1 MKLLNTFLN
10 KVSKKD
16 FKHMIKSVA
25 ALKLFA
31 SSMQDEDILRSLYV
45 LSFND
50 IPNKDFSIKE
60 AITRRADAKEKL
72 NLVERQLIAKEV
84 CTVLKN
90 ASALFDSELANITNN
105 ANNFIQP
112 KNPEFIKSAKFGL
125 LANVNGKYHLVNPL
139 TNRVASEFI
148 IEAADERYAKLHELV
163 GQYRKE
169 NKISHFDESDGMM
182 VLTGS
187 PEVINDLEHKVKDIG
202 YYCEA
207 VNEETGAE
215 GEIPEYSL
223 KVFIDKVASSAS
235 KVSKIS
241 SFSKISELRD
251 SKVDFPNP
259 IEDKLY
265 ETKDVLVEFGA
276 HSFDTP
282 DTPLVK
288 NEIGG
293 FSDLVHVIEKKI
305 DNSIVPVA
313 SQYVVYNDGGYG
325 LSAIKYHTSGESISE
340 DDMSRAISAINQDFG
355 KRFSKFESDSNSKD
369 LQIKDIDTT
378 NPNLKK
384 DNPMLNTEGAMGEVV
399 EKPSAEK
406 LSVEKKA
413 VSDSFYTGYSSNRTM
428 DELGYAADAFKQVCD
443 EFGIPIENLNFFREA
458 YPEYTDVYSYNPQL
472 KHCTL
477 KDGPVYDMCVR
488 HLQGHIPDDSDVY
501 FEFTPGTELF
511 DVFVN
516 GNLDQELSNLLN
528 DNDAVLEDYY
538 ELMKE
543 LNSRLLSNVHWS
555 TGTKLFDENGYYI
568 LAKKTTTIK
577 KKAEEK
583 IDFEKELMEA
593 YSIVQKDYSYRA
605 AEADKPVNASAKVT
619 AKVDFNKLLQNKTFK
634 DADDLENTINSF
646 VAGGKVLKDDADGFT
661 IEALEEDGK
670 HTYKVYLLGNGGPS
684 EEVRVEKVEELTE
697 QEEKPAVEKKADI
710 DFDAIKTAIQ
720 PYGWSIDEEG
730 FLHNRK
736 GNNTGAQVT
745 FKKGRYQLRFSNSGR
760 LIFSTGNPSDFAEA
774 IEKLWYAQKIDTP
787 SADNTEDNVESAKKE
802 DGVEKKAEE
811 KIDFEKELMEAGES
825 KGKKDKVNKEQ
836 LEMGKKVEKE
846 HTTNPEI
853 AEKITRDHLAEFP
866 DYYTHLKE
874 MEDNAKKNNEV
885 KSSYAPFITIDA
897 TTTDEVKVVAGEK
910 VVGTC
915 KTIQAAF
922 EKTADWSSEELLI
935 DDGTGVT
942 VTYQVYDAESE
953 LPVVW
958 AALRHRDNGNVIMC
972 SDAVYVDDLL
982 GAEEHIDFIK
992 DIKDFS
998 KEFAKVGLDEEK
1010 VQHYQD
1016 QTNAKLK
1023 EIFQSKPELGAQL
1036 SAKPE
1041 VKKEADVFNRGV
1053 ERNNEEFSFDSLD
1066 SMLSFLEQHG
1076 KTIVKITIM
1085 QSSVTPEKYKVIGT
1099 FLTDEEIEQ
1108 LEESNFDKEIE
1119 SSKKENI
1126 NKKADEELKQFDMK
1140 QELDGQKEFEKQDDF
1155 SQVSVPE
1162 EKEDTSE
1169 VNEAMSAKPTQNK
1182 GESFS
1187 ASEFGNNLAYIKQNN
1202 PEDFESIMANLKQL
1216 MVGDQKPMYDFL
1228 ELWSQNNFQ
1237 NFTETTRVDPTYER
1251 HSQYQEQLKNNVLP
1265 KVMEMSEYKK
1275 AMEEKVSAEKGNV
1288 ESAKEENIEKK
1299 AEKETKEEYIDS
1311 EGHTHTIITK
1321 VDKNREHPYIFEHLI
1336 DGQWASTSYN
1346 DFPVDLKEEI
1356 EHIKRVY
1363 PINPEGN

>member
-1 MKLLNTFLN
+1 
-10 KVSKKD
+10 
-16 FKHMIKSVA
+16 MIKSVA

-169 NKISHFDESDGMM
+169 NKISYFDESDGMM

-293 FSDLVHVIEKKI
+293 FSDLVYVIEKKI

-325 LSAIKYHTSGESISE
+325 LSAIKYHTSDESISE
-340 DDMSRAISAINQDFG
+340 EDMSRAISAINQDFG
-355 KRFSKFESDSNSKD
+355 KRFSKFESGSNSKN

-378 NPNLKK
+378 NPNLEK
-384 DNPMLNTEGAMGEVV
+384 DNPMLKHEGVTDEVV
-399 EKPSAEK
+399 EKTSAEK
-406 LSVEKKA
+406 
-413 VSDSFYTGYSSNRTM
+413 
-428 DELGYAADAFKQVCD
+428 
-443 EFGIPIENLNFFREA
+443 P
-458 YPEYTDVYSYNPQL
+458 
-472 KHCTL
+472 
-477 KDGPVYDMCVR
+477 
-488 HLQGHIPDDSDVY
+488 
-501 FEFTPGTELF
+501 
-511 DVFVN
+511 
-516 GNLDQELSNLLN
+516 
-528 DNDAVLEDYY
+528 
-538 ELMKE
+538 
-543 LNSRLLSNVHWS
+543 
-555 TGTKLFDENGYYI
+555 
-568 LAKKTTTIK
+568 
-577 KKAEEK
+577 
-583 IDFEKELMEA
+583 
-593 YSIVQKDYSYRA
+593 
-605 AEADKPVNASAKVT
+605 
-619 AKVDFNKLLQNKTFK
+619 
-634 DADDLENTINSF
+634 
-646 VAGGKVLKDDADGFT
+646 
-661 IEALEEDGK
+661 
-670 HTYKVYLLGNGGPS
+670 
-684 EEVRVEKVEELTE
+684 
-697 QEEKPAVEKKADI
+697 
-710 DFDAIKTAIQ
+710 
-720 PYGWSIDEEG
+720 
-730 FLHNRK
+730 
-736 GNNTGAQVT
+736 
-745 FKKGRYQLRFSNSGR
+745 
-760 LIFSTGNPSDFAEA
+760 
-774 IEKLWYAQKIDTP
+774 
-787 SADNTEDNVESAKKE
+787 
-802 DGVEKKAEE
+802 VEKKAEE
-811 KIDFEKELMEAGES
+811 KIDFEKELMEAGKS
-825 KGKKDKVNKEQ
+825 KGEKDKVNETQ
-836 LEMGKKVEKE
+836 LAMGKEVEKE
-846 HTTNPEI
+846 HTSNPEI
-853 AEKITRDHLAEFP
+853 AEKITRDHLAEIP

-874 MEDNAKKNNEV
+874 MEDNVKKHDTV
-885 KSSYAPFITIDA
+885 KSSYAPFMTVDA
-897 TTTDEVKVVAGEK
+897 TKKEEIKIYSGDHFI
-910 VVGTC
+910 GTC
-915 KTIQAAF
+915 KTITEAF
-922 EKTADWSSEELLI
+922 EKSAE
-935 DDGTGVT
+935 
-942 VTYQVYDAESE
+942 DAEYNVW
-953 LPVVW
+953 VVKKTS
-958 AALRHRDNGNVIMC
+958 APTI
-972 SDAVYVDDLL
+972 DDLL
-982 GAEEHIDFIK
+982 T
-992 DIKDFS
+992 
-998 KEFAKVGLDEEK
+998 L
-1010 VQHYQD
+1010 
-1016 QTNAKLK
+1016 
-1023 EIFQSKPELGAQL
+1023 
-1036 SAKPE
+1036 
-1041 VKKEADVFNRGV
+1041 DVFYVVNKNTHVVAHDAGFEPLIFPTQEDAQKYADELNSQDVGSYV
-1053 ERNNEEFSFDSLD
+1053 ESA
-1066 SMLSFLEQHG
+1066 
-1076 KTIVKITIM
+1076 
-1085 QSSVTPEKYKVIGT
+1085 
-1099 FLTDEEIEQ
+1099 
-1108 LEESNFDKEIE
+1108 
-1119 SSKKENI
+1119 KKENI
-1126 NKKADEELKQFDMK
+1126 NKKADEELNQFDIK
-1140 QELDGQKEFEKQDDF
+1140 QEKDGQKEFEQQDD
-1155 SQVSVPE
+1155 SLKDVSIPE

-1275 AMEEKVSAEKGNV
+1275 AMEEKVSAEKG
-1288 ESAKEENIEKK
+1288 A
-1299 AEKETKEEYIDS
+1299 
-1311 EGHTHTIITK
+1311 
-1321 VDKNREHPYIFEHLI
+1321 
-1336 DGQWASTSYN
+1336 
-1346 DFPVDLKEEI
+1346 
-1356 EHIKRVY
+1356 
-1363 PINPEGN
+1363 

>member
-1 MKLLNTFLN
+1 
-10 KVSKKD
+10 
-16 FKHMIKSVA
+16 MIKSVA

-90 ASALFDSELANITNN
+90 ASALFDSELSNITNN

-169 NKISHFDESDGMM
+169 NKISYFDESDGKM

-235 KVSKIS
+235 KVNKIS

-293 FSDLVHVIEKKI
+293 FSDLVYVIEKKI

-378 NPNLKK
+378 NPNLEK
-384 DNPMLNTEGAMGEVV
+384 DNPMLKHEGVTDEVV
-399 EKPSAEK
+399 EKTSAEK
-406 LSVEKKA
+406 
-413 VSDSFYTGYSSNRTM
+413 
-428 DELGYAADAFKQVCD
+428 
-443 EFGIPIENLNFFREA
+443 P
-458 YPEYTDVYSYNPQL
+458 
-472 KHCTL
+472 
-477 KDGPVYDMCVR
+477 
-488 HLQGHIPDDSDVY
+488 
-501 FEFTPGTELF
+501 
-511 DVFVN
+511 
-516 GNLDQELSNLLN
+516 
-528 DNDAVLEDYY
+528 
-538 ELMKE
+538 
-543 LNSRLLSNVHWS
+543 
-555 TGTKLFDENGYYI
+555 
-568 LAKKTTTIK
+568 
-577 KKAEEK
+577 
-583 IDFEKELMEA
+583 
-593 YSIVQKDYSYRA
+593 
-605 AEADKPVNASAKVT
+605 
-619 AKVDFNKLLQNKTFK
+619 
-634 DADDLENTINSF
+634 
-646 VAGGKVLKDDADGFT
+646 
-661 IEALEEDGK
+661 
-670 HTYKVYLLGNGGPS
+670 
-684 EEVRVEKVEELTE
+684 
-697 QEEKPAVEKKADI
+697 
-710 DFDAIKTAIQ
+710 
-720 PYGWSIDEEG
+720 
-730 FLHNRK
+730 
-736 GNNTGAQVT
+736 
-745 FKKGRYQLRFSNSGR
+745 
-760 LIFSTGNPSDFAEA
+760 
-774 IEKLWYAQKIDTP
+774 
-787 SADNTEDNVESAKKE
+787 
-802 DGVEKKAEE
+802 VEKKAEE
-811 KIDFEKELMEAGES
+811 KIDFEKELMEAGKS
-825 KGKKDKVNKEQ
+825 KGEKDKVNETQ
-836 LEMGKKVEKE
+836 LAMGKEVEKE
-846 HTTNPEI
+846 HTSNQEI
-853 AEKITRDHLAEFP
+853 AEKITRDHLAEIP

-874 MEDNAKKNNEV
+874 MEDNVKKNDTV
-885 KSSYAPFITIDA
+885 KSSYAPFMTVDA
-897 TTTDEVKVVAGEK
+897 TNKEEIKIYSGDHFI
-910 VVGTC
+910 GTC
-915 KTIQAAF
+915 KTITEAF
-922 EKTADWSSEELLI
+922 EKSAE
-935 DDGTGVT
+935 
-942 VTYQVYDAESE
+942 DAEDNVW
-953 LPVVW
+953 VVKKTS
-958 AALRHRDNGNVIMC
+958 APTI
-972 SDAVYVDDLL
+972 DDLL
-982 GAEEHIDFIK
+982 TIDIFYVVNKNTHVVAHGAGFEPLIFPTQEDAQK
-992 DIKDFS
+992 Y
-998 KEFAKVGLDEEK
+998 ADELNS
-1010 VQHYQD
+1010 QD
-1016 QTNAKLK
+1016 VDSDV
-1023 EIFQSKPELGAQL
+1023 E
-1036 SAKPE
+1036 SA
-1041 VKKEADVFNRGV
+1041 
-1053 ERNNEEFSFDSLD
+1053 
-1066 SMLSFLEQHG
+1066 
-1076 KTIVKITIM
+1076 
-1085 QSSVTPEKYKVIGT
+1085 
-1099 FLTDEEIEQ
+1099 
-1108 LEESNFDKEIE
+1108 
-1119 SSKKENI
+1119 KKENI
-1126 NKKADEELKQFDMK
+1126 NKKADEELNQFDIK
-1140 QELDGQKEFEKQDDF
+1140 QEKDGQTEFEQQDD
-1155 SQVSVPE
+1155 SLRDVSIPE

-1169 VNEAMSAKPTQNK
+1169 VNKAMSAKPTQNK

-1275 AMEEKVSAEKGNV
+1275 AMEEKVSSEKG
-1288 ESAKEENIEKK
+1288 A
-1299 AEKETKEEYIDS
+1299 
-1311 EGHTHTIITK
+1311 
-1321 VDKNREHPYIFEHLI
+1321 
-1336 DGQWASTSYN
+1336 
-1346 DFPVDLKEEI
+1346 
-1356 EHIKRVY
+1356 
-1363 PINPEGN
+1363 

>member
-1 MKLLNTFLN
+1 
-10 KVSKKD
+10 
-16 FKHMIKSVA
+16 MIKSVA

-105 ANNFIQP
+105 DNNFIQP

-169 NKISHFDESDGMM
+169 NKISYFDESDGMM

-202 YYCEA
+202 YYCES
-207 VNEETGAE
+207 VSEETGAE

-223 KVFIDKVASSAS
+223 KVFLDKVASSAS

-282 DTPLVK
+282 DTPIVK

-293 FSDLVHVIEKKI
+293 FSDLVYIIEKKI

-378 NPNLKK
+378 NPNLEK
-384 DNPMLNTEGAMGEVV
+384 DNPMLEKDEVV
-399 EKPSAEK
+399 EKITSENSTLDKKSDYDVNQEVNKEQYNEDGLSIVLKAYKSGRYSIVGIVDGKELFVREVYEHDDGNGKYYSLGDTSVLVDFDNKNETHKEMADRFDSESINVFENIFVKPFSKQSKYKHPIKVKHIPESVDVDTAKFKLNNEMDSNLEKTTSKTISLQASESLNKYGEVVYSDDDGYYITVHTEDDSDSGIVVFMCWLFKKSEKYPMEDIVTFESVSDSNFKNNKINFANKLSADDMSNFGLTNEK
-406 LSVEKKA
+406 LS
-413 VSDSFYTGYSSNRTM
+413 
-428 DELGYAADAFKQVCD
+428 
-443 EFGIPIENLNFFREA
+443 
-458 YPEYTDVYSYNPQL
+458 QL
-472 KHCTL
+472 
-477 KDGPVYDMCVR
+477 
-488 HLQGHIPDDSDVY
+488 SDVANEY
-501 FEFTPGTELF
+501 ISNKIDGNSSKKSEELVNDIDKESKVVKKDDKYQAQSEKGKNFGTYDTKEEAENRVKQMEMFKHMDKDASKEIPMFVVDASEVENVKVYADNKLIGTCKTVSAAFEK
-511 DVFVN
+511 V
-516 GNLDQELSNLLN
+516 
-528 DNDAVLEDYY
+528 
-538 ELMKE
+538 
-543 LNSRLLSNVHWS
+543 
-555 TGTKLFDENGYYI
+555 
-568 LAKKTTTIK
+568 
-577 KKAEEK
+577 EEK
-583 IDFEKELMEA
+583 IDFEKELMEAGESKGKKDKVNKEQLEMGKKVEKEHTTNPEIAEKITRDHLAEIPDYYTHLKEMEDNAKKNNEVKSSYAPFMTVDAIKKEVTKTAEDVEDNVWVVEKTSAPTIDDQLTLDIFYVVNKNTHVVAHDPGFEPFLFPTQKDAQEYADKLNSQKEASAKPELKKEAAPTVPFADSDNEVIYENAEYVITLTTVPTIPENIGDTAAFYTIKSNLGKGTRGGIVAQCVVVVNETGYALQGLKRYPEELEPSKLSEDTLMEA

-605 AEADKPVNASAKVT
+605 AEADKPVNASARVT

-697 QEEKPAVEKKADI
+697 QEEKPAVE
-710 DFDAIKTAIQ
+710 
-720 PYGWSIDEEG
+720 
-730 FLHNRK
+730 
-736 GNNTGAQVT
+736 
-745 FKKGRYQLRFSNSGR
+745 
-760 LIFSTGNPSDFAEA
+760 
-774 IEKLWYAQKIDTP
+774 
-787 SADNTEDNVESAKKE
+787 
-802 DGVEKKAEE
+802 
-811 KIDFEKELMEAGES
+811 
-825 KGKKDKVNKEQ
+825 
-836 LEMGKKVEKE
+836 
-846 HTTNPEI
+846 
-853 AEKITRDHLAEFP
+853 
-866 DYYTHLKE
+866 
-874 MEDNAKKNNEV
+874 
-885 KSSYAPFITIDA
+885 
-897 TTTDEVKVVAGEK
+897 
-910 VVGTC
+910 
-915 KTIQAAF
+915 
-922 EKTADWSSEELLI
+922 
-935 DDGTGVT
+935 
-942 VTYQVYDAESE
+942 
-953 LPVVW
+953 
-958 AALRHRDNGNVIMC
+958 
-972 SDAVYVDDLL
+972 
-982 GAEEHIDFIK
+982 
-992 DIKDFS
+992 
-998 KEFAKVGLDEEK
+998 
-1010 VQHYQD
+1010 
-1016 QTNAKLK
+1016 
-1023 EIFQSKPELGAQL
+1023 
-1036 SAKPE
+1036 
-1041 VKKEADVFNRGV
+1041 
-1053 ERNNEEFSFDSLD
+1053 
-1066 SMLSFLEQHG
+1066 
-1076 KTIVKITIM
+1076 
-1085 QSSVTPEKYKVIGT
+1085 
-1099 FLTDEEIEQ
+1099 
-1108 LEESNFDKEIE
+1108 
-1119 SSKKENI
+1119 
-1126 NKKADEELKQFDMK
+1126 KKADEELKQFDMK

-1275 AMEEKVSAEKGNV
+1275 AMEEKVSAEKG
-1288 ESAKEENIEKK
+1288 A
-1299 AEKETKEEYIDS
+1299 
-1311 EGHTHTIITK
+1311 
-1321 VDKNREHPYIFEHLI
+1321 
-1336 DGQWASTSYN
+1336 
-1346 DFPVDLKEEI
+1346 
-1356 EHIKRVY
+1356 
-1363 PINPEGN
+1363 

>member
-16 FKHMIKSVA
+16 FKNMIKSVA

-90 ASALFDSELANITNN
+90 ASALFDSELSNITNN

-169 NKISHFDESDGMM
+169 NKISYFDESDGKM

-235 KVSKIS
+235 KVNKIS

-293 FSDLVHVIEKKI
+293 FSDLVYVIEKKI

-378 NPNLKK
+378 NPNLEK
-384 DNPMLNTEGAMGEVV
+384 DNPMLKHEGVTDEVV
-399 EKPSAEK
+399 EKTSAEK
-406 LSVEKKA
+406 
-413 VSDSFYTGYSSNRTM
+413 
-428 DELGYAADAFKQVCD
+428 
-443 EFGIPIENLNFFREA
+443 P
-458 YPEYTDVYSYNPQL
+458 
-472 KHCTL
+472 
-477 KDGPVYDMCVR
+477 
-488 HLQGHIPDDSDVY
+488 
-501 FEFTPGTELF
+501 
-511 DVFVN
+511 
-516 GNLDQELSNLLN
+516 
-528 DNDAVLEDYY
+528 
-538 ELMKE
+538 
-543 LNSRLLSNVHWS
+543 
-555 TGTKLFDENGYYI
+555 
-568 LAKKTTTIK
+568 
-577 KKAEEK
+577 
-583 IDFEKELMEA
+583 
-593 YSIVQKDYSYRA
+593 
-605 AEADKPVNASAKVT
+605 
-619 AKVDFNKLLQNKTFK
+619 
-634 DADDLENTINSF
+634 
-646 VAGGKVLKDDADGFT
+646 
-661 IEALEEDGK
+661 
-670 HTYKVYLLGNGGPS
+670 
-684 EEVRVEKVEELTE
+684 
-697 QEEKPAVEKKADI
+697 
-710 DFDAIKTAIQ
+710 
-720 PYGWSIDEEG
+720 
-730 FLHNRK
+730 
-736 GNNTGAQVT
+736 
-745 FKKGRYQLRFSNSGR
+745 
-760 LIFSTGNPSDFAEA
+760 
-774 IEKLWYAQKIDTP
+774 
-787 SADNTEDNVESAKKE
+787 
-802 DGVEKKAEE
+802 VEKKAEE
-811 KIDFEKELMEAGES
+811 KIDFEKELMEAGKS
-825 KGKKDKVNKEQ
+825 KGEKDKVNETQ
-836 LEMGKKVEKE
+836 LAMGKEVEKE
-846 HTTNPEI
+846 HTSNQEI
-853 AEKITRDHLAEFP
+853 AEKITRDHLAEIP

-874 MEDNAKKNNEV
+874 MEDNVKKNDTV
-885 KSSYAPFITIDA
+885 KSSYAPFMTVDA
-897 TTTDEVKVVAGEK
+897 TNKEEIKIYSGDHFI
-910 VVGTC
+910 GTC
-915 KTIQAAF
+915 KTITEAF
-922 EKTADWSSEELLI
+922 EKSAE
-935 DDGTGVT
+935 
-942 VTYQVYDAESE
+942 DAEDNVW
-953 LPVVW
+953 VVKKTS
-958 AALRHRDNGNVIMC
+958 APTI
-972 SDAVYVDDLL
+972 DDLL
-982 GAEEHIDFIK
+982 TIDIFYVVNKNTHVVAHGAGFEPLIFPTQEDAQK
-992 DIKDFS
+992 Y
-998 KEFAKVGLDEEK
+998 ADELNS
-1010 VQHYQD
+1010 QD
-1016 QTNAKLK
+1016 VDSDV
-1023 EIFQSKPELGAQL
+1023 E
-1036 SAKPE
+1036 SA
-1041 VKKEADVFNRGV
+1041 
-1053 ERNNEEFSFDSLD
+1053 
-1066 SMLSFLEQHG
+1066 
-1076 KTIVKITIM
+1076 
-1085 QSSVTPEKYKVIGT
+1085 
-1099 FLTDEEIEQ
+1099 
-1108 LEESNFDKEIE
+1108 
-1119 SSKKENI
+1119 KKENI
-1126 NKKADEELKQFDMK
+1126 NKKADEELNQFDIK
-1140 QELDGQKEFEKQDDF
+1140 QEKDGQTEFEQQDD
-1155 SQVSVPE
+1155 SLRDVSIPE

-1169 VNEAMSAKPTQNK
+1169 VNKAMSAKPTQNK

-1275 AMEEKVSAEKGNV
+1275 AMEEKVSSEKG
-1288 ESAKEENIEKK
+1288 A
-1299 AEKETKEEYIDS
+1299 
-1311 EGHTHTIITK
+1311 
-1321 VDKNREHPYIFEHLI
+1321 
-1336 DGQWASTSYN
+1336 
-1346 DFPVDLKEEI
+1346 
-1356 EHIKRVY
+1356 
-1363 PINPEGN
+1363 

>member
-1 MKLLNTFLN
+1 
-10 KVSKKD
+10 
-16 FKHMIKSVA
+16 MIKSVA

-45 LSFND
+45 LSFDD

-90 ASALFDSELANITNN
+90 ASALFDSELSNITNN
-105 ANNFIQP
+105 DNNFIQP

-148 IEAADERYAKLHELV
+148 IEAVDERYAKLHELV

-169 NKISHFDESDGMM
+169 NKISYFNESDGMM

-215 GEIPEYSL
+215 SEIPEYSL

-293 FSDLVHVIEKKI
+293 FSDLVYVIEKKI

-325 LSAIKYHTSGESISE
+325 LSAIKYHTSSESISE

-378 NPNLKK
+378 NPNLEK
-384 DNPMLNTEGAMGEVV
+384 DNPMLKHEGVTDEVV
-399 EKPSAEK
+399 EKTSTEK
-406 LSVEKKA
+406 
-413 VSDSFYTGYSSNRTM
+413 
-428 DELGYAADAFKQVCD
+428 Q
-443 EFGIPIENLNFFREA
+443 
-458 YPEYTDVYSYNPQL
+458 
-472 KHCTL
+472 
-477 KDGPVYDMCVR
+477 
-488 HLQGHIPDDSDVY
+488 
-501 FEFTPGTELF
+501 
-511 DVFVN
+511 
-516 GNLDQELSNLLN
+516 
-528 DNDAVLEDYY
+528 
-538 ELMKE
+538 
-543 LNSRLLSNVHWS
+543 
-555 TGTKLFDENGYYI
+555 
-568 LAKKTTTIK
+568 
-577 KKAEEK
+577 
-583 IDFEKELMEA
+583 
-593 YSIVQKDYSYRA
+593 
-605 AEADKPVNASAKVT
+605 
-619 AKVDFNKLLQNKTFK
+619 
-634 DADDLENTINSF
+634 
-646 VAGGKVLKDDADGFT
+646 
-661 IEALEEDGK
+661 
-670 HTYKVYLLGNGGPS
+670 
-684 EEVRVEKVEELTE
+684 
-697 QEEKPAVEKKADI
+697 
-710 DFDAIKTAIQ
+710 
-720 PYGWSIDEEG
+720 
-730 FLHNRK
+730 
-736 GNNTGAQVT
+736 
-745 FKKGRYQLRFSNSGR
+745 
-760 LIFSTGNPSDFAEA
+760 
-774 IEKLWYAQKIDTP
+774 
-787 SADNTEDNVESAKKE
+787 
-802 DGVEKKAEE
+802 VEKKAEE

-836 LEMGKKVEKE
+836 LEMGKNVEKE

-853 AEKITRDHLAEFP
+853 AEKITRDHLAEIP

-897 TTTDEVKVVAGEK
+897 TTTDEVKIVAGEK

-922 EKTADWSSEELLI
+922 EKSANEFAYDGNEGARTTHKIYEDEKIIITAEDQSDEYFVTLYVGGLDQYPVHGKSINKERLMADADKVNFSETESEENPRLKEFGVTLEMLAKADEEATKVLKGGTDPEGKAEAPVEAATKTEVTKTAEDVEDNVWVVEKTSAPTI
-935 DDGTGVT
+935 DDQLTLDIFYVVNKNTHVVAHDSGFEPFLFPT
-942 VTYQVYDAESE
+942 QKDAQEYADKLNSQ
-953 LPVVW
+953 
-958 AALRHRDNGNVIMC
+958 
-972 SDAVYVDDLL
+972 
-982 GAEEHIDFIK
+982 
-992 DIKDFS
+992 
-998 KEFAKVGLDEEK
+998 KEA
-1010 VQHYQD
+1010 
-1016 QTNAKLK
+1016 
-1023 EIFQSKPELGAQL
+1023 

-1041 VKKEADVFNRGV
+1041 VKKEADKSVNASAKVTAKVDFNKLLQNKTFKDADDLENTIKSFVAGGKV
-1053 ERNNEEFSFDSLD
+1053 LEDDADGFTIEALEED
-1066 SMLSFLEQHG
+1066 G
-1076 KTIVKITIM
+1076 KHT
-1085 QSSVTPEKYKVIGT
+1085 YKVYLIGNGGPSEEVRVEKVEE
-1099 FLTDEEIEQ
+1099 LTAQEEKPVE
-1108 LEESNFDKEIE
+1108 
-1119 SSKKENI
+1119 
-1126 NKKADEELKQFDMK
+1126 KKADQELKQFDMK
-1140 QELDGQKEFEKQDDF
+1140 QELDGQKEFEKQDD
-1155 SQVSVPE
+1155 SLKDVSIPE

-1275 AMEEKVSAEKGNV
+1275 AMEEKVSAEKG
-1288 ESAKEENIEKK
+1288 A
-1299 AEKETKEEYIDS
+1299 
-1311 EGHTHTIITK
+1311 
-1321 VDKNREHPYIFEHLI
+1321 
-1336 DGQWASTSYN
+1336 
-1346 DFPVDLKEEI
+1346 
-1356 EHIKRVY
+1356 
-1363 PINPEGN
+1363 

>member
-1 MKLLNTFLN
+1 
-10 KVSKKD
+10 
-16 FKHMIKSVA
+16 MIKSVA

-60 AITRRADAKEKL
+60 VITRRADAKEKL

-105 ANNFIQP
+105 DNNFIQP

-169 NKISHFDESDGMM
+169 NKISYFDESDGMLI
-182 VLTGS
+182 LTGS

-215 GEIPEYSL
+215 SEIPEYSL

-293 FSDLVHVIEKKI
+293 FSDLVYVIEKKI

-325 LSAIKYHTSGESISE
+325 LSAIRYHTSGESISE

-378 NPNLKK
+378 NPNLEK
-384 DNPMLNTEGAMGEVV
+384 DNPMLKHEGVTDEVV
-399 EKPSAEK
+399 EKTSAEK
-406 LSVEKKA
+406 
-413 VSDSFYTGYSSNRTM
+413 
-428 DELGYAADAFKQVCD
+428 Q
-443 EFGIPIENLNFFREA
+443 
-458 YPEYTDVYSYNPQL
+458 
-472 KHCTL
+472 
-477 KDGPVYDMCVR
+477 
-488 HLQGHIPDDSDVY
+488 
-501 FEFTPGTELF
+501 
-511 DVFVN
+511 
-516 GNLDQELSNLLN
+516 
-528 DNDAVLEDYY
+528 
-538 ELMKE
+538 
-543 LNSRLLSNVHWS
+543 
-555 TGTKLFDENGYYI
+555 
-568 LAKKTTTIK
+568 
-577 KKAEEK
+577 
-583 IDFEKELMEA
+583 
-593 YSIVQKDYSYRA
+593 
-605 AEADKPVNASAKVT
+605 
-619 AKVDFNKLLQNKTFK
+619 
-634 DADDLENTINSF
+634 
-646 VAGGKVLKDDADGFT
+646 
-661 IEALEEDGK
+661 
-670 HTYKVYLLGNGGPS
+670 
-684 EEVRVEKVEELTE
+684 
-697 QEEKPAVEKKADI
+697 
-710 DFDAIKTAIQ
+710 
-720 PYGWSIDEEG
+720 
-730 FLHNRK
+730 
-736 GNNTGAQVT
+736 
-745 FKKGRYQLRFSNSGR
+745 
-760 LIFSTGNPSDFAEA
+760 
-774 IEKLWYAQKIDTP
+774 
-787 SADNTEDNVESAKKE
+787 
-802 DGVEKKAEE
+802 VEKKAEE

-853 AEKITRDHLAEFP
+853 AEKITRDHLAEIP

-897 TTTDEVKVVAGEK
+897 TTTDEVKIVAGEK

-922 EKTADWSSEELLI
+922 EKSANEFAYDGNEGARTTHKIYEDEKIIITAEDQSDEYFVTLYVGGLDQYPVHGKSINKERLMADADKVNFSETESEENPRLKEFGVTLEMLAKADEEATKVLKGGTDPEGKAEAPVEAATKTEVTKTAEDVEDNVWVVEKTSAPTI
-935 DDGTGVT
+935 DDQLTLDIFYVVNKNTHVVAHDSGFEPFLFPT
-942 VTYQVYDAESE
+942 QKDAQEYADKLNSQ
-953 LPVVW
+953 
-958 AALRHRDNGNVIMC
+958 
-972 SDAVYVDDLL
+972 
-982 GAEEHIDFIK
+982 
-992 DIKDFS
+992 
-998 KEFAKVGLDEEK
+998 KEA
-1010 VQHYQD
+1010 
-1016 QTNAKLK
+1016 
-1023 EIFQSKPELGAQL
+1023 

-1041 VKKEADVFNRGV
+1041 VKKEVDNKNQEFVDPEGNTHTFIISVDEKSEHPYKLQHLINNKEVGFESVDFEADIKQ
-1053 ERNNEEFSFDSLD
+1053 SIQHIKDAYSSLNKG
-1066 SMLSFLEQHG
+1066 L
-1076 KTIVKITIM
+1076 
-1085 QSSVTPEKYKVIGT
+1085 
-1099 FLTDEEIEQ
+1099 
-1108 LEESNFDKEIE
+1108 
-1119 SSKKENI
+1119 SKKAN
-1126 NKKADEELKQFDMK
+1126 EELKQFDMK
-1140 QELDGQKEFEKQDDF
+1140 QELDGQKEFEKQDD
-1155 SQVSVPE
+1155 SLKDVSIPE

-1275 AMEEKVSAEKGNV
+1275 AMEEKVSAEKG
-1288 ESAKEENIEKK
+1288 A
-1299 AEKETKEEYIDS
+1299 
-1311 EGHTHTIITK
+1311 
-1321 VDKNREHPYIFEHLI
+1321 
-1336 DGQWASTSYN
+1336 
-1346 DFPVDLKEEI
+1346 
-1356 EHIKRVY
+1356 
-1363 PINPEGN
+1363 

>member
-1 MKLLNTFLN
+1 
-10 KVSKKD
+10 
-16 FKHMIKSVA
+16 MIKSVA

-169 NKISHFDESDGMM
+169 NKISYFDESDGMM

-215 GEIPEYSL
+215 SEIPEYSL

-293 FSDLVHVIEKKI
+293 FSDLVYVIEKKI

-378 NPNLKK
+378 NTNLEK
-384 DNPMLNTEGAMGEVV
+384 DNPMLKHEGVTDEVV
-399 EKPSAEK
+399 EKTSAEK
-406 LSVEKKA
+406 
-413 VSDSFYTGYSSNRTM
+413 
-428 DELGYAADAFKQVCD
+428 
-443 EFGIPIENLNFFREA
+443 P
-458 YPEYTDVYSYNPQL
+458 
-472 KHCTL
+472 
-477 KDGPVYDMCVR
+477 
-488 HLQGHIPDDSDVY
+488 
-501 FEFTPGTELF
+501 
-511 DVFVN
+511 
-516 GNLDQELSNLLN
+516 
-528 DNDAVLEDYY
+528 
-538 ELMKE
+538 
-543 LNSRLLSNVHWS
+543 
-555 TGTKLFDENGYYI
+555 
-568 LAKKTTTIK
+568 
-577 KKAEEK
+577 
-583 IDFEKELMEA
+583 
-593 YSIVQKDYSYRA
+593 
-605 AEADKPVNASAKVT
+605 
-619 AKVDFNKLLQNKTFK
+619 
-634 DADDLENTINSF
+634 
-646 VAGGKVLKDDADGFT
+646 
-661 IEALEEDGK
+661 
-670 HTYKVYLLGNGGPS
+670 
-684 EEVRVEKVEELTE
+684 
-697 QEEKPAVEKKADI
+697 
-710 DFDAIKTAIQ
+710 
-720 PYGWSIDEEG
+720 
-730 FLHNRK
+730 
-736 GNNTGAQVT
+736 
-745 FKKGRYQLRFSNSGR
+745 
-760 LIFSTGNPSDFAEA
+760 
-774 IEKLWYAQKIDTP
+774 
-787 SADNTEDNVESAKKE
+787 
-802 DGVEKKAEE
+802 VEKKAEE

-836 LEMGKKVEKE
+836 LAMGKEVEKE

-853 AEKITRDHLAEFP
+853 AEKITRDHLAEIP

-885 KSSYAPFITIDA
+885 KSSYAPFMTVDA
-897 TTTDEVKVVAGEK
+897 TKKEEIKIYSGDHFI
-910 VVGTC
+910 GTC
-915 KTIQAAF
+915 KTITAAF
-922 EKTADWSSEELLI
+922 EKVEEAPVEEA
-935 DDGTGVT
+935 TKTEVT
-942 VTYQVYDAESE
+942 KTVEDAEDNVW
-953 LPVVW
+953 VVKKTS
-958 AALRHRDNGNVIMC
+958 APTI
-972 SDAVYVDDLL
+972 DDLL
-982 GAEEHIDFIK
+982 TIDIFYVVNKNTHVVAHGAGFEPLIFPTQEDAQKHADK
-992 DIKDFS
+992 LNS
-998 KEFAKVGLDEEK
+998 QKEA
-1010 VQHYQD
+1010 
-1016 QTNAKLK
+1016 
-1023 EIFQSKPELGAQL
+1023 

-1041 VKKEADVFNRGV
+1041 VKKEADNHLEQLNDLLDFSGELIQVL
-1053 ERNNEEFSFDSLD
+1053 EKLRNSIRFIEKDDKYVDFDSL
-1066 SMLSFLEQHG
+1066 L
-1076 KTIVKITIM
+1076 
-1085 QSSVTPEKYKVIGT
+1085 PELIESTKNTQALAST
-1099 FLTDEEIEQ
+1099 FLSDIKIVS
-1108 LEESNFDKEIE
+1108 SNN
-1119 SSKKENI
+1119 ENI
-1126 NKKADEELKQFDMK
+1126 NKKAYEELKQFDMK
-1140 QELDGQKEFEKQDDF
+1140 QELDGQKEFEKQDD
-1155 SQVSVPE
+1155 SLKDVSIPE

-1299 AEKETKEEYIDS
+1299 AEKETKEEYVDS

>member
-1 MKLLNTFLN
+1 
-10 KVSKKD
+10 
-16 FKHMIKSVA
+16 MIKSVA

-90 ASALFDSELANITNN
+90 ASALFDSELSNITNN

-169 NKISHFDESDGMM
+169 NKISYFDESDGKM

-235 KVSKIS
+235 KVNKIS

-293 FSDLVHVIEKKI
+293 FSDLVYVIEKKI

-355 KRFSKFESDSNSKD
+355 KRFSKFESDSNFKD

-378 NPNLKK
+378 NPNLEK
-384 DNPMLNTEGAMGEVV
+384 DNPMLKHEGVTDEVV
-399 EKPSAEK
+399 EKTSAEK
-406 LSVEKKA
+406 
-413 VSDSFYTGYSSNRTM
+413 
-428 DELGYAADAFKQVCD
+428 
-443 EFGIPIENLNFFREA
+443 P
-458 YPEYTDVYSYNPQL
+458 
-472 KHCTL
+472 
-477 KDGPVYDMCVR
+477 
-488 HLQGHIPDDSDVY
+488 
-501 FEFTPGTELF
+501 
-511 DVFVN
+511 
-516 GNLDQELSNLLN
+516 
-528 DNDAVLEDYY
+528 
-538 ELMKE
+538 
-543 LNSRLLSNVHWS
+543 
-555 TGTKLFDENGYYI
+555 
-568 LAKKTTTIK
+568 
-577 KKAEEK
+577 
-583 IDFEKELMEA
+583 
-593 YSIVQKDYSYRA
+593 
-605 AEADKPVNASAKVT
+605 
-619 AKVDFNKLLQNKTFK
+619 
-634 DADDLENTINSF
+634 
-646 VAGGKVLKDDADGFT
+646 
-661 IEALEEDGK
+661 
-670 HTYKVYLLGNGGPS
+670 
-684 EEVRVEKVEELTE
+684 
-697 QEEKPAVEKKADI
+697 
-710 DFDAIKTAIQ
+710 
-720 PYGWSIDEEG
+720 
-730 FLHNRK
+730 
-736 GNNTGAQVT
+736 
-745 FKKGRYQLRFSNSGR
+745 
-760 LIFSTGNPSDFAEA
+760 
-774 IEKLWYAQKIDTP
+774 
-787 SADNTEDNVESAKKE
+787 
-802 DGVEKKAEE
+802 VEKKAEE
-811 KIDFEKELMEAGES
+811 KIDFEKELMEAGKS
-825 KGKKDKVNKEQ
+825 KGEKDKVNETQ
-836 LEMGKKVEKE
+836 LAMGKEVEKE
-846 HTTNPEI
+846 HTSNPEI
-853 AEKITRDHLAEFP
+853 AEKITRDHLAEIP

-874 MEDNAKKNNEV
+874 MEDNVKKHDTV
-885 KSSYAPFITIDA
+885 KSSYAPFMTVDA
-897 TTTDEVKVVAGEK
+897 TKKEEIKIYSGDHFI
-910 VVGTC
+910 GTC
-915 KTIQAAF
+915 KTITEAF
-922 EKTADWSSEELLI
+922 EKSAE
-935 DDGTGVT
+935 
-942 VTYQVYDAESE
+942 DAEDNVW
-953 LPVVW
+953 VVKKTS
-958 AALRHRDNGNVIMC
+958 APTI
-972 SDAVYVDDLL
+972 DDLL
-982 GAEEHIDFIK
+982 TLDIFYVVNKNTHVVAHGAGFEPLIFPTQEDAQK
-992 DIKDFS
+992 Y
-998 KEFAKVGLDEEK
+998 ADELNS
-1010 VQHYQD
+1010 QD
-1016 QTNAKLK
+1016 VDSDV
-1023 EIFQSKPELGAQL
+1023 E
-1036 SAKPE
+1036 SA
-1041 VKKEADVFNRGV
+1041 
-1053 ERNNEEFSFDSLD
+1053 
-1066 SMLSFLEQHG
+1066 
-1076 KTIVKITIM
+1076 
-1085 QSSVTPEKYKVIGT
+1085 
-1099 FLTDEEIEQ
+1099 
-1108 LEESNFDKEIE
+1108 
-1119 SSKKENI
+1119 KKENI
-1126 NKKADEELKQFDMK
+1126 NKKADEELNQFDIK
-1140 QELDGQKEFEKQDDF
+1140 QEKDGQTEFEQQDG
-1155 SQVSVPE
+1155 SLKNVSIPE

-1275 AMEEKVSAEKGNV
+1275 AMEEKVSAEKG
-1288 ESAKEENIEKK
+1288 A
-1299 AEKETKEEYIDS
+1299 
-1311 EGHTHTIITK
+1311 
-1321 VDKNREHPYIFEHLI
+1321 
-1336 DGQWASTSYN
+1336 
-1346 DFPVDLKEEI
+1346 
-1356 EHIKRVY
+1356 
-1363 PINPEGN
+1363 

>member
-16 FKHMIKSVA
+16 FKNMIKSVA

-60 AITRRADAKEKL
+60 AITRRSDAKEKL

-148 IEAADERYAKLHELV
+148 IEAVDERYAKLHELV

-169 NKISHFDESDGMM
+169 NKISYFDESDGMM

-235 KVSKIS
+235 KVNKIS

-293 FSDLVHVIEKKI
+293 FSDLVYIIEKKI

-378 NPNLKK
+378 NPNLEK
-384 DNPMLNTEGAMGEVV
+384 DNPMLKHEGVTDEVV
-399 EKPSAEK
+399 EKTSAEK
-406 LSVEKKA
+406 
-413 VSDSFYTGYSSNRTM
+413 
-428 DELGYAADAFKQVCD
+428 
-443 EFGIPIENLNFFREA
+443 P
-458 YPEYTDVYSYNPQL
+458 
-472 KHCTL
+472 
-477 KDGPVYDMCVR
+477 
-488 HLQGHIPDDSDVY
+488 
-501 FEFTPGTELF
+501 
-511 DVFVN
+511 
-516 GNLDQELSNLLN
+516 
-528 DNDAVLEDYY
+528 
-538 ELMKE
+538 
-543 LNSRLLSNVHWS
+543 
-555 TGTKLFDENGYYI
+555 
-568 LAKKTTTIK
+568 
-577 KKAEEK
+577 
-583 IDFEKELMEA
+583 
-593 YSIVQKDYSYRA
+593 
-605 AEADKPVNASAKVT
+605 
-619 AKVDFNKLLQNKTFK
+619 
-634 DADDLENTINSF
+634 
-646 VAGGKVLKDDADGFT
+646 
-661 IEALEEDGK
+661 
-670 HTYKVYLLGNGGPS
+670 
-684 EEVRVEKVEELTE
+684 
-697 QEEKPAVEKKADI
+697 
-710 DFDAIKTAIQ
+710 
-720 PYGWSIDEEG
+720 
-730 FLHNRK
+730 
-736 GNNTGAQVT
+736 
-745 FKKGRYQLRFSNSGR
+745 
-760 LIFSTGNPSDFAEA
+760 
-774 IEKLWYAQKIDTP
+774 
-787 SADNTEDNVESAKKE
+787 
-802 DGVEKKAEE
+802 VEKKAEE
-811 KIDFEKELMEAGES
+811 KIDFEKELMEAGKS
-825 KGKKDKVNKEQ
+825 KGEKDKVNETQ
-836 LEMGKKVEKE
+836 LAMGKEVEKE
-846 HTTNPEI
+846 HTSNQEI
-853 AEKITRDHLAEFP
+853 AEKITRDHLAEIP

-874 MEDNAKKNNEV
+874 MEDNVKKNDTV
-885 KSSYAPFITIDA
+885 KSSYAPFMTVDA
-897 TTTDEVKVVAGEK
+897 TKKEEIKIYSGDHFI
-910 VVGTC
+910 GTC
-915 KTIQAAF
+915 KTITEAF
-922 EKTADWSSEELLI
+922 EKSAE
-935 DDGTGVT
+935 
-942 VTYQVYDAESE
+942 DAEDNVW
-953 LPVVW
+953 VVKKTS
-958 AALRHRDNGNVIMC
+958 APTI
-972 SDAVYVDDLL
+972 DDLL
-982 GAEEHIDFIK
+982 TIDIFYVVNKNTHVVAHGAGFEPLIFPTQEDAQK
-992 DIKDFS
+992 Y
-998 KEFAKVGLDEEK
+998 ADELNS
-1010 VQHYQD
+1010 QD
-1016 QTNAKLK
+1016 VDSDV
-1023 EIFQSKPELGAQL
+1023 E
-1036 SAKPE
+1036 SA
-1041 VKKEADVFNRGV
+1041 
-1053 ERNNEEFSFDSLD
+1053 
-1066 SMLSFLEQHG
+1066 
-1076 KTIVKITIM
+1076 
-1085 QSSVTPEKYKVIGT
+1085 
-1099 FLTDEEIEQ
+1099 
-1108 LEESNFDKEIE
+1108 
-1119 SSKKENI
+1119 KKENI
-1126 NKKADEELKQFDMK
+1126 NKKADEELNQFDIK
-1140 QELDGQKEFEKQDDF
+1140 QEKDGQTEFEQQDD
-1155 SQVSVPE
+1155 SLRDVSIPE

-1169 VNEAMSAKPTQNK
+1169 VNKAMSAKPTQNK

-1275 AMEEKVSAEKGNV
+1275 AMEEKVSSEKG
-1288 ESAKEENIEKK
+1288 A
-1299 AEKETKEEYIDS
+1299 
-1311 EGHTHTIITK
+1311 
-1321 VDKNREHPYIFEHLI
+1321 
-1336 DGQWASTSYN
+1336 
-1346 DFPVDLKEEI
+1346 
-1356 EHIKRVY
+1356 
-1363 PINPEGN
+1363 

>member
-1 MKLLNTFLN
+1 
-10 KVSKKD
+10 
-16 FKHMIKSVA
+16 MIKSVA

-105 ANNFIQP
+105 DNDFIQP

-169 NKISHFDESDGMM
+169 NKISYFNESDGMM

-207 VNEETGAE
+207 VNEETGEE

-223 KVFIDKVASSAS
+223 KVFIDKVAS
-235 KVSKIS
+235 K
-241 SFSKISELRD
+241 ED
-251 SKVDFPNP
+251 SVEKKADP
-259 IEDKLY
+259 DKYL
-265 ETKDVLVEFGA
+265 
-276 HSFDTP
+276 P
-282 DTPLVK
+282 DTWGSDTIFDGENLRVDVTVSGLSYA
-288 NEIGG
+288 NESGG
-293 FSDLVHVIEKKI
+293 YPGGYSFYNSYNKLIANQKI
-305 DNSIVPVA
+305 YTN
-313 SQYVVYNDGGYG
+313 NDGYALGGIEFFDADANKPLPKTLEDNEPTYSKFG
-325 LSAIKYHTSGESISE
+325 ISE
-340 DDMSRAISAINQDFG
+340 DTWAEALQAVQNDFQKRYEEASPAQDLKG
-355 KRFSKFESDSNSKD
+355 LNVKD
-369 LQIKDIDTT
+369 TDDT

-384 DNPMLNTEGAMGEVV
+384 DNPNFKLSNEMDSNLEKTTSKTISLQASESLNKYGEVV
-399 EKPSAEK
+399 YSDDDGYYITIHTEDDSDSGIVVFMCWLFKKSEKYPMEDIVTFESVSDSNFKNNKINFANKLSADDLSNFGLTNEK
-406 LSVEKKA
+406 LS
-413 VSDSFYTGYSSNRTM
+413 
-428 DELGYAADAFKQVCD
+428 
-443 EFGIPIENLNFFREA
+443 
-458 YPEYTDVYSYNPQL
+458 QL
-472 KHCTL
+472 
-477 KDGPVYDMCVR
+477 
-488 HLQGHIPDDSDVY
+488 SDVANEY
-501 FEFTPGTELF
+501 I
-511 DVFVN
+511 
-516 GNLDQELSNLLN
+516 SN
-528 DNDAVLEDYY
+528 
-538 ELMKE
+538 
-543 LNSRLLSNVHWS
+543 
-555 TGTKLFDENGYYI
+555 
-568 LAKKTTTIK
+568 
-577 KKAEEK
+577 K
-583 IDFEKELMEA
+583 IDGNSSKKSEELVNDIDKESKVVKKDDKYQAQSEKGKNFGTYDTKEEAENRVKQMEMFKHMDKDASKEIPMFVVDASEVENVKVYADNKLIDTCKTVSAAFEK
-593 YSIVQKDYSYRA
+593 V
-605 AEADKPVNASAKVT
+605 
-619 AKVDFNKLLQNKTFK
+619 
-634 DADDLENTINSF
+634 
-646 VAGGKVLKDDADGFT
+646 
-661 IEALEEDGK
+661 
-670 HTYKVYLLGNGGPS
+670 
-684 EEVRVEKVEELTE
+684 
-697 QEEKPAVEKKADI
+697 
-710 DFDAIKTAIQ
+710 
-720 PYGWSIDEEG
+720 
-730 FLHNRK
+730 
-736 GNNTGAQVT
+736 
-745 FKKGRYQLRFSNSGR
+745 
-760 LIFSTGNPSDFAEA
+760 
-774 IEKLWYAQKIDTP
+774 
-787 SADNTEDNVESAKKE
+787 
-802 DGVEKKAEE
+802 EE

-853 AEKITRDHLAEFP
+853 AEKITRDHLAEIP

-897 TTTDEVKVVAGEK
+897 TTTDEVKIVAGEK

-922 EKTADWSSEELLI
+922 EKSANEFAYDGNEGARTTHKIYEDEKIIITAEDQSDEYFVTLYVGGLDQYPVHGKSINKERLMADADKVNFSETESEENPRLKEFGVTLEMLAKADEEATKVLKGGTDPEGKAEAPVEAATKTEVTKTAEDVEDNVWVVEKTSAPTI
-935 DDGTGVT
+935 DDQLTLDIFYVVNKNTHVVAHDSGFEPFLFPT
-942 VTYQVYDAESE
+942 QKDAQEYADKLNSQ
-953 LPVVW
+953 
-958 AALRHRDNGNVIMC
+958 
-972 SDAVYVDDLL
+972 
-982 GAEEHIDFIK
+982 
-992 DIKDFS
+992 
-998 KEFAKVGLDEEK
+998 KEA
-1010 VQHYQD
+1010 
-1016 QTNAKLK
+1016 
-1023 EIFQSKPELGAQL
+1023 

-1041 VKKEADVFNRGV
+1041 LKKEAVVFNRGV
-1053 ERNNEEFSFDSLD
+1053 ERNIEEFPFDSLD

-1076 KTIVKITIM
+1076 KTIVNITIM
-1085 QSSVTPEKYKVIGT
+1085 QSSVIPEKYKVIGT

-1119 SSKKENI
+1119 SSQKENINKKADEDEISDCSKARVFEYQIIKGSDYDGIFYQVYMNISFDGDYFKRGTRLTIYYPKTDSFRHPNDRYPEENACVDAFAKKFIEENKEKLDTDGEVSIVTESTSKSNI

-1140 QELDGQKEFEKQDDF
+1140 QELDGQKEFEKQDD
-1155 SQVSVPE
+1155 SLKNVSIPE

-1275 AMEEKVSAEKGNV
+1275 AMEEKVSAEKG
-1288 ESAKEENIEKK
+1288 A
-1299 AEKETKEEYIDS
+1299 
-1311 EGHTHTIITK
+1311 
-1321 VDKNREHPYIFEHLI
+1321 
-1336 DGQWASTSYN
+1336 
-1346 DFPVDLKEEI
+1346 
-1356 EHIKRVY
+1356 
-1363 PINPEGN
+1363 

>member
-16 FKHMIKSVA
+16 FKNMIKAVA

-105 ANNFIQP
+105 DNNFIQP

-139 TNRVASEFI
+139 TNHVASEFI

-169 NKISHFDESDGMM
+169 NKISYFDESDGMM

-187 PEVINDLEHKVKDIG
+187 LEVINDLEHKVKDIG

-207 VNEETGAE
+207 VNEETGAD
-215 GEIPEYSL
+215 GEVPEYSL
-223 KVFIDKVASSAS
+223 KVFLDKVAS
-235 KVSKIS
+235 K
-241 SFSKISELRD
+241 ED
-251 SKVDFPNP
+251 S
-259 IEDKLY
+259 
-265 ETKDVLVEFGA
+265 VEKKA
-276 HSFDTP
+276 DPDNYLP
-282 DTPLVK
+282 DTLGSDTIFDGENLRVDVTVSGLSYA
-288 NEIGG
+288 NESGRYPGG
-293 FSDLVHVIEKKI
+293 YNFY
-305 DNSIVPVA
+305 NSYNKLIA
-313 SQYVVYNDGGYG
+313 SQKIYTNNDGYALGGIEFFDADANKPLPKTLEDNEPTYSKFG
-325 LSAIKYHTSGESISE
+325 ISE
-340 DDMSRAISAINQDFG
+340 DTWAEALQAVQNDFQKRYEEASPAQDLKG
-355 KRFSKFESDSNSKD
+355 LNVKD
-369 LQIKDIDTT
+369 TDDT

-384 DNPMLNTEGAMGEVV
+384 DNPNFKLSNEMDSNLEKTTSKTISLQASESLNKYGEVV
-399 EKPSAEK
+399 YSDDDGYYITIHTEDDSDSGIVVFMCWLFKKSEKYPMEDTVTFESVSDSNFKNNKINFANKLSADDMSNFGLTNEK
-406 LSVEKKA
+406 LS
-413 VSDSFYTGYSSNRTM
+413 
-428 DELGYAADAFKQVCD
+428 
-443 EFGIPIENLNFFREA
+443 
-458 YPEYTDVYSYNPQL
+458 QL
-472 KHCTL
+472 
-477 KDGPVYDMCVR
+477 
-488 HLQGHIPDDSDVY
+488 SDVANEY
-501 FEFTPGTELF
+501 I
-511 DVFVN
+511 
-516 GNLDQELSNLLN
+516 SN
-528 DNDAVLEDYY
+528 
-538 ELMKE
+538 
-543 LNSRLLSNVHWS
+543 
-555 TGTKLFDENGYYI
+555 
-568 LAKKTTTIK
+568 
-577 KKAEEK
+577 K
-583 IDFEKELMEA
+583 IDGNSSKKSEELVNDIDKESKVVKKDDKYQAQSEKGKNFGTYDTKE
-593 YSIVQKDYSYRA
+593 
-605 AEADKPVNASAKVT
+605 EADKSVNASAKVT
-619 AKVDFNKLLQNKTFK
+619 AKVDFDKLLKNKWFK

-646 VAGGKVLKDDADGFT
+646 VAGGKVLEDDADGFT

-670 HTYKVYLLGNGGPS
+670 HTYKVYLIGKGGSS
-684 EEVRVEKVEELTE
+684 EEVRVEKVEELTA
-697 QEEKPAVEKKADI
+697 QEEKPA
-710 DFDAIKTAIQ
+710 
-720 PYGWSIDEEG
+720 
-730 FLHNRK
+730 
-736 GNNTGAQVT
+736 
-745 FKKGRYQLRFSNSGR
+745 
-760 LIFSTGNPSDFAEA
+760 
-774 IEKLWYAQKIDTP
+774 
-787 SADNTEDNVESAKKE
+787 
-802 DGVEKKAEE
+802 VEKKAEE

-846 HTTNPEI
+846 HTTNPAI
-853 AEKITRDHLAEFP
+853 AEKITRDHLAEIP

-942 VTYQVYDAESE
+942 VTYQVYDDESE

-972 SDAVYVDDLL
+972 SDATYVGDLL
-982 GAEEHIDFIK
+982 GAEDHIDFLK

-1023 EIFQSKPELGAQL
+1023 EIFQSKPELGAQS

-1053 ERNNEEFSFDSLD
+1053 ERNIEEFPFDSLD

-1076 KTIVKITIM
+1076 KTIVNITIM

-1126 NKKADEELKQFDMK
+1126 NKKADQELKQFDMK
-1140 QELDGQKEFEKQDDF
+1140 QELDGQKEFEKQDD
-1155 SQVSVPE
+1155 SLKDVSIPE

-1299 AEKETKEEYIDS
+1299 AEKETKEEYVDS

-1356 EHIKRVY
+1356 EHIKHVY